1 MHGFNG
7 LRVLSFESRRAK
19 EIAQLIA
26 NNGGVPIVAPSTRE
40 VPDAPQADELQLIR
54 GILAGEFDVV
64 IFMTGVGARA
74 FIDAAAIA
82 APREEFLS
90 SLRKTRVLVRGAKPA
105 GVMREF
111 AIPIWAN
118 APEPNTWREIVQAL
132 EQNADAIPLQGLRIG
147 VQEHGAPSSEM
158 YAALRERGAS
168 VFAAHVYRWELP
180 EDPGPLKNAISAV
193 CAGKVDVVML
203 TSSVQL
209 NHALRVASE
218 LSRAREFVDGLNRTV
233 VASIGPVASAALRE
247 SGIAVDL
254 EPSHPKMGFL
264 VKECAEASA
273 ELLNSKLSGSRRT
286 KAKE

>member
-1 MHGFNG
+1 VPGFNG
-7 LRVLSFESRRAK
+7 LRVLSFESRRGK

-26 NNGGVPIVAPSTRE
+26 NNGGLPIVAPSTRE
-40 VPDAPQADELQLIR
+40 VPDIPQEDELQLIR

-74 FIDAAAIA
+74 FIDAAATA
-82 APREEFLS
+82 VPREEFLS
-90 SLRKTRVLVRGAKPA
+90 ALRKTRVIVRGAKPA

-111 AIPIWAN
+111 GIPIWVN
-118 APEPNTWREIVQAL
+118 APEPNTWREIVQVI
-132 EQNADAIPLQGLRIG
+132 EQNADAVPLRGLRIG

-158 YAALRERGAS
+158 YEALRQRGAS

-180 EDPGPLKNAISAV
+180 EDTEPLKNAVRAV
-193 CAGKVDVVML
+193 GAGNVDVVMF

-209 NHALRVASE
+209 NHALKIAAE
-218 LSRAREFVDGLNRTV
+218 LQLKQEFIAGLNRAV

-247 SGIAVDL
+247 NGISADI

-264 VKECAEASA
+264 VKESADSSA
-273 ELLNSKLSGSRRT
+273 ELLRTKLS
-286 KAKE
+286 AKQPPKK